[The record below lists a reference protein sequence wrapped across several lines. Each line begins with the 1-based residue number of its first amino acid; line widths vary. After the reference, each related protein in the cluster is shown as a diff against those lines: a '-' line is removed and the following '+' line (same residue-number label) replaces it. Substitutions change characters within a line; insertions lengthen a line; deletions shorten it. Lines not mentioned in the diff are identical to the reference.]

1 MNEQSAAKFGF
12 KPSAFRRHDPAR
24 IGDTHQLV
32 HGRGVH
38 RYCHC
43 PVAGID
49 QPLQFLCATNPANE
63 VDPTGAGD
71 GFCGA
76 FLVEYHRTGSA
87 VDACRFASAAAS
99 LLVEGPGVEGAVG
112 EDRIR
117 ARMAGPT
124 REQ

>member
-1 MNEQSAAKFGF
+1 MAPSSSNKVNGPKGLFIAPAFPLAK
-12 KPSAFRRHDPAR
+12 
-24 IGDTHQLV
+24 V
-32 HGRGVH
+32 
-38 RYCHC
+38 
-43 PVAGID
+43 
-49 QPLQFLCATNPANE
+49 

-76 FLVEYHRTGSA
+76 FLVEYRRTGSA

-99 LLVEGPGVEGAVG
+99 LLVEGLGVEGAAS